1 MIRLLL
7 RPTGFKP
14 VTYGLEIRKP
24 ENVTNANPI
33 SYKQPEN
40 PFSKNFSEN
49 DSKIQKDL
57 EKIINHWPALP
68 DRVRQ
73 AIMFLISED

>member
-1 MIRLLL
+1 M
-7 RPTGFKP
+7 
-14 VTYGLEIRKP
+14 TYGLEIRKP

-49 DSKIQKDL
+49 YSKIQKDL
-57 EKIINHWPALP
+57 EKIINRWPALP
-68 DRVRQ
+68 KKVKQ
-73 AIMFLISED
+73 AILFLISED